1 MGGSPWN
8 LRIGNPLFIGAN
20 LNIFFF
26 PKWSHMVWTVDQR
39 GAGAGPRDGTL
50 KRKGCGCKLCFPPR
64 VFVTWGRPWQA
75 AMFSTIP
82 SMRPLGETLGD
93 IWLLL
98 RGTAGVPA
106 KERHVQLDAHMVS
119 CGLGHF

>member
-1 MGGSPWN
+1 M
-8 LRIGNPLFIGAN
+8 FIGAN
-20 LNIFFF
+20 LNFFF
-26 PKWSHMVWTVDQR
+26 FFQMKPHGMDCRSERSR
-39 GAGAGPRDGTL
+39 GRPRDEAL
-50 KRKGCGCKLCFPPR
+50 KRKGCGCKLCFPSR

-75 AMFSTIP
+75 AMLTTIP
-82 SMRPLGETLGD
+82 SMCHLGETLGD

-98 RGTAGVPA
+98 RGAAGVPA